1 MSIEITQ
8 VEKVILK
15 TGALDDLVVSA
26 LKSDMETLM
35 RGNGQEDEFYA
46 PMLKL
51 ISYYLSDKDF
61 DAYMKEHQKQLDS
74 WIKPK
79 ENYN

>member
-1 MSIEITQ
+1 MPI
-8 VEKVILK
+8 VLK
-15 TGALDDLVVSA
+15 TGDADAIVVASLKNDL
-26 LKSDMETLM
+26 ETLM
-35 RGNGQEDEFYA
+35 RGNGPEDEFYM

-74 WIKPK
+74 WVKPK

>member
-15 TGALDDLVVSA
+15 TGSLDDLVVSA

-35 RGNGQEDEFYA
+35 RCDGPEDEFYM

-51 ISYYLSDKDF
+51 ISYYLPAKDF

-74 WIKPK
+74 WVKPR

>member
-1 MSIEITQ
+1 MAIEITE

-35 RGNGQEDEFYA
+35 RGSGQEDEFYA

-74 WIKPK
+74 WVKPK

>member
-1 MSIEITQ
+1 MPI
-8 VEKVILK
+8 VLK
-15 TGALDDLVVSA
+15 TGDADAIVVASLKNDL
-26 LKSDMETLM
+26 ETLM
-35 RGNGQEDEFYA
+35 RGNGQEDEFYM

-74 WIKPK
+74 WVKPK

>member
-15 TGALDDLVVSA
+15 TGSLDDLVVSA

-74 WIKPK
+74 WVKPK

>member
-15 TGALDDLVVSA
+15 TGSLDDLVVSA

-35 RGNGQEDEFYA
+35 RGNGPEDEFYA

-51 ISYYLSDKDF
+51 ISYYLPDKDF
-61 DAYMKEHQKQLDS
+61 DAYIKEHQKQLDS
-74 WIKPK
+74 WVKPK